1 MLLYLIV
8 VVVVVF
14 VCDVCVEKNKQ
25 GRVGKTEPYCGPCLK
40 FASFFGI
47 KKKSGAFLKLFPNGL
62 KGSKNVPIRAAVLG
76 SCKDAVAVCSRPE
89 AAQRFHR
96 SRPLL
101 WMLVILGAKESHFL

>member
-1 MLLYLIV
+1 MLRYLIVLLLV

-47 KKKSGAFLKLFPNGL
+47 KKKK
-62 KGSKNVPIRAAVLG
+62 VVL
-76 SCKDAVAVCSRPE
+76 S
-89 AAQRFHR
+89 
-96 SRPLL
+96 
-101 WMLVILGAKESHFL
+101 